1 MKGKFKLKRNN
12 KTENAANNEV
22 DVNLT
27 NQAQSNEIS
36 QTNTSNEVESVL
48 DELAAIPK
56 KQRVWEVDFLRGLMI
71 LFVVWDHFMWDVN
84 YFGSAISYNTG
95 LFKWLNE
102 LSISYYAGVLRKVT
116 HDVFVTL
123 FVFTSGVSCSF
134 SNSNG
139 KRAIKMLA
147 FACLLTAV
155 TYAISRII
163 GINLTIYFNVIHVIA
178 LSVLLWSIVEFF
190 WKKCTKAWQ
199 KNIFGCV
206 MTVVVLVALIVGS
219 CAKYDYNLR
228 LGKNPWEIS
237 SAGYF
242 LIYCKNNLFATGGDF
257 LPFFPD
263 FGWFLIGAFLGKII
277 YKERKSIFSSVNA
290 KFVSP
295 ITFCGRY
302 SLWVY
307 ILSQILMFGL
317 IYLLAS
323 VLGCL

>member
-1 MKGKFKLKRNN
+1 MKGKYKAKRNN
-12 KTENAANNEV
+12 KQDELPANC
-22 DVNLT
+22 
-27 NQAQSNEIS
+27 
-36 QTNTSNEVESVL
+36 EVELNQVNDANEAELVL

-84 YFGSAISYNTG
+84 HFGVSGYNTG
-95 LFKWLNE
+95 LFTWLNN
-102 LSISYYAGVLRKVT
+102 LSQTYYTGVLRKVT

-134 SNSNG
+134 SNNNG

-147 FACLLTAV
+147 FACLLSAA
-155 TYAISRII
+155 TYALSSII
-163 GINLTIYFNVIHVIA
+163 GVNLTIYFNVIHVIA
-178 LSVLLWSIVEFF
+178 LSVLLWAFVEFL

-199 KNIFGCV
+199 KNIFGIV
-206 MTVVVLVALIVGS
+206 MTVIVLVALIVGS
-219 CAKYDYNLR
+219 CAKYDCNPR
-228 LGKNPWEIS
+228 LGNNPWEVQS
-237 SAGYF
+237 FGYF

-257 LPFFPD
+257 LPFLPD
-263 FGWFLIGAFLGKII
+263 FGWFLVGAFLGKAI
-277 YKERKSIFSSVNA
+277 YKERKSLFPSVNA
-290 KFVSP
+290 KYVSP

-307 ILSQILMFGL
+307 LGSQIVMFGL

-323 VLGCL
+323 VLGWL